1 MKYSTERKKRSR
13 LLGHRKRRR
22 IPDGEPC
29 SSGAVKIDWTE
40 YKAMRQYQSL
50 GEVLDGVRAYGFDG
64 VKELDVTMEVI
75 GSNGHRWITEDQ
87 EV

>member
-13 LLGHRKRRR
+13 LRGHRKRRR
-22 IPDGEPC
+22 IPDGK
-29 SSGAVKIDWTE
+29 SSGSGAVKIDWTE
-40 YKAMRQYQSL
+40 YKALRQYRSL

-64 VKELDVTMEVI
+64 FKELDVTMESL
-75 GSNGHRWITEDQ
+75 GGNGHRWVTEDQ

>member
-22 IPDGEPC
+22 IPDSEPV
-29 SSGAVKIDWTE
+29 SSVVKVDWIE
-40 YKAMRQYQSL
+40 YKTLRQYQSL

-64 VKELDVTMEVI
+64 VKGQDVTMEVA
-75 GSNGHRWITEDQ
+75 GTNGHRWITEDQ
-87 EV
+87 EL